1 MCRCKLPNIELVHN
15 SHVTKPRRAQD
26 TIIAVRRGGDKLRL
40 NNMASA
46 HAEQEFGLDPE
57 QVPSFIT
64 RTLSKTPFLYWNTL
78 SLLGFADTLE
88 VRCFA
93 AVTD

>member
-1 MCRCKLPNIELVHN
+1 MHSMCPCILSSIERVHN

-64 RTLSKTPFLYWNTL
+64 RTLSQPSF
-78 SLLGFADTLE
+78 F
-88 VRCFA
+88 
-93 AVTD
+93 